1 MKPAPIFLISGTPG
15 SGKSSVARALL
26 AHFEFGLHLPID
38 DLREF
43 VVLGIAHPTAP
54 TTETTRQF
62 RLARACAVQIA
73 KMYAIE
79 GFAVV
84 IDDVIFPHDAAQLE
98 QEFLTGFRVHKILL
112 RPSLEMALFRNATRQ
127 NKNFET
133 AILEDVIRE
142 LYANMKPEEFKNA
155 GWTVLDSSEMSL
167 DTTVRLI
174 LEHLKTQNSRA

>member
-43 VVLGIAHPTAP
+43 VVSGIAHPIAP

-62 RLARACAVQIA
+62 RLARAAAVQIA
-73 KMYAIE
+73 TLYATE

-84 IDDVIFPHDAAQLE
+84 IDDVIFAHDGAQLE
-98 QEFLTGFRVHKILL
+98 QEFLTGFKVHKIFL

-133 AILEDVIRE
+133 GILEDVIRD
-142 LYANMKPEEFKNA
+142 LWINMKPEEFQAA
-155 GWTVLDSSEMSL
+155 GWLVLDSSDLKLE
-167 DTTVRLI
+167 TTVCLI
-174 LEHLKTQNSRA
+174 LEQLQV

>member
-1 MKPAPIFLISGTPG
+1 LSPAPIFLISGTPG

-43 VVLGIAHPTAP
+43 VVSGIAHPINP
-54 TTETTRQF
+54 TVETTRQF
-62 RLARACAVQIA
+62 RLARACAVQTA
-73 KMYAIE
+73 ALYATE

-98 QEFLTGFRVHKILL
+98 QEFLSGLGVHKILL
-112 RPSLEMALFRNATRQ
+112 RPNLETALLRNASRQ
-127 NKNFET
+127 NKNFNT
-133 AILEDVIRE
+133 AILEDVIRD
-142 LYANMKPEEFKNA
+142 LWTNTKPKEFRDA
-155 GWTVLDSSEMSL
+155 GWLVIDSSELNL

-174 LEHLKTQNSRA
+174 LEPLKV